1 MDKLSVD
8 VHINVH
14 YNIDKEMMEMLSLS
28 VTKFRDNIFKVLAD
42 VNKNSQPIII
52 TNSRGKNGVLISED
66 DWNAIQ
72 ETLYLNSIPGMAES
86 ILAGGQTSLEDC
98 LSEDEVEW

>member
-72 ETLYLNSIPGMAES
+72 ETLYLNSIPGMPES